1 MCVGSKYFFIEIGFY
16 ELGKNNLAVDMC
28 SKLKNHMFMF
38 DINRKFH
45 VKLYLLIISC
55 NVTKKML
62 FLNAFWSIDICY
74 PPPRETTKHLV
85 RVCLI
90 TINKTPRNGIFV

>member
-55 NVTKKML
+55 N
-62 FLNAFWSIDICY
+62 
-74 PPPRETTKHLV
+74 ETTKHLV

-90 TINKTPRNGIFV
+90 TINKTPRNGIFVS